1 MQLHFKG
8 SNYEITPEISAHATK
23 KLTNIKKH
31 LGRGKDQAYAYVDL
45 GKETEAHQNGRI
57 WYADINLEWEGQK
70 FYAKATEETLEHAV
84 DKAVNELKSE
94 IHTARKRK
102 QSLTRKGGA
111 VFKSFIQGFGK

>member
-23 KLTNIKKH
+23 KLTSLKKH
-31 LGRGKDQAYAYVDL
+31 LGKKRERAYAYIDL
-45 GKETEAHQNGRI
+45 GKETDAHQNGRI

-70 FYAKATEETLEHAV
+70 FYARAVEETLENAV
-84 DKAVNELKSE
+84 DRAVNELKRE

-102 QSLTRKGGA
+102 LSLTRKGGMI
-111 VFKSFIQGFGK
+111 FKSFIQGFGS